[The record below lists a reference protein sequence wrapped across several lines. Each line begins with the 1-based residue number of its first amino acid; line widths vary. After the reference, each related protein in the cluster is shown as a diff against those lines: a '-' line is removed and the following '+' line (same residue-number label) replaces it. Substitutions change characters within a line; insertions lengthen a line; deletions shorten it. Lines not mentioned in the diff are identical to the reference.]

1 MSNQLIIPAQEIKS
15 LSKKDIISLAETT
28 ISTFDSSLNDPIEIL
43 AVISKASLFLETLEK
58 GIKAEALNELQK
70 TYAGKHIMLG
80 IEFQEAEVG
89 VKYDFTE
96 NAKWVELN
104 EQIEK
109 LNEKR
114 KDLEAFIK
122 TLKSKTVTVDEE
134 TGEAVEWFPASK
146 SSTTQIKKTIK

>member
-1 MSNQLIIPAQEIKS
+1 MTNQLIIPASEIKS
-15 LSKKDIISLAETT
+15 LNKKEIIELASNTVA
-28 ISTFDSSLNDPIEIL
+28 SFDSSVNDPIEVL
-43 AVISKASLFLETLEK
+43 AIISKAGLFLETVEK

-80 IEFQEAEVG
+80 IEFAEAEVG
-89 VKYDFTE
+89 VKYDFSE

-134 TGEAVEWFPASK
+134 TGEAIEWFPASK

>member
-15 LSKKDIISLAETT
+15 LSKKDIIALAEST
-28 ISTFDSSLNDPIEIL
+28 ISTFDSSLNDPIETL
-43 AVISKASLFLETLEK
+43 AVISKASLFLETVEK
-58 GIKAEALNELQK
+58 GIKSEALNELQK
-70 TYAGKHIMLG
+70 TYAGKHVMLG
-80 IEFQEAEVG
+80 IEFAEAEVG

-122 TLKSKTVTVDEE
+122 TLKFKTVTVDEE

>member
-1 MSNQLIIPAQEIKS
+1 MSNQLIIPASEIKS
-15 LSKKDIISLAETT
+15 LNKKEIIELASNTVA
-28 ISTFDSSLNDPIEIL
+28 SFDSSINDPIEVL
-43 AVISKASLFLETLEK
+43 AIISKAGLFLETVEK

-80 IEFQEAEVG
+80 IEFAEAEVG

-96 NAKWVELN
+96 NAKWIELN

-134 TGEAVEWFPASK
+134 TGETIEWFPAGK